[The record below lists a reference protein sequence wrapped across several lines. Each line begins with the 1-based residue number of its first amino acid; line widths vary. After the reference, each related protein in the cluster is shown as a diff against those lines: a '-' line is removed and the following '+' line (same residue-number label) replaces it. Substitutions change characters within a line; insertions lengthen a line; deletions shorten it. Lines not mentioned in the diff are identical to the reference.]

1 MEWLI
6 TILSFIFNLIAQIFP
21 NLGNLLNGIMSI
33 FG

>member
-21 NLGNLLNGIMSI
+21 NLGGLLGGILGI